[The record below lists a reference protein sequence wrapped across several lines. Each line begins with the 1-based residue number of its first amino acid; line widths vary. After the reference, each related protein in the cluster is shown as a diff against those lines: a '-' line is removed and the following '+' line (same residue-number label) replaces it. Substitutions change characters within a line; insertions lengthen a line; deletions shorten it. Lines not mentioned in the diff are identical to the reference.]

1 MTRRDTTID
10 DGEPAADRDRA
21 RWSLTPRC
29 IVTVRFDGIHIQT
42 PVQAPRVPLGLGE
55 LSLLAAISEQRPAD
69 LRALVREVARDAGVA
84 ADTLAQFGTRLQR
97 SNRLAKGAP
106 YRPVGVPDHPNFALR
121 PHFDLPLDERIALRV
136 PLVVRVNDGRFEV
149 IDHHGQRVAALRPVE
164 VHALGTLVEA
174 STPAGALRSLHALQ
188 PPECRITDE
197 EFGVLLGRLDAAG
210 LLRRHVAEVIDENA
224 SLAEREAFIR
234 QVFDRHA
241 EAQDAM
247 ELERERRTGV
257 KRAKVVPVAFDM
269 GTPAGVGMVV
279 ACAKAHE
286 GGRLQ
291 ERLNFR
297 TDWVWADSRL
307 EGFAA
312 EPALY
317 LFSNYLWSHARCIE
331 VSRQV
336 KERSPASIT
345 IHGGPDTPKYE
356 RDVAAYFDAHPHVDV
371 IVRGEGELSAT
382 EALAALAPVIG
393 SAEPDLSVLAGVRGI
408 SYRAGSEVITNPDR
422 ERVADLDSLPSPFLM
437 GLFDVY
443 AGIPDLFVTIETNR
457 GCPYGCTFCDWG
469 SATASRIRQFS
480 IDRVYAEL
488 EWCADAQA
496 LSVSVADA
504 NFGIF
509 ARDVDISRKVAE
521 LRVTKGYPHGF
532 GTAFA
537 KNTVKHLKEIITIL
551 ADVGILSQG
560 VLSLQSMDTDTL
572 DAIRRSNIK
581 TEKYD
586 ALANEMRRSHLPL
599 MVELMMGLPG
609 MTLESFVNDLQECI
623 DRELPA
629 RINHTTLLINSPM
642 NDPDYLAEHQ
652 IKTTTPIGPGLL
664 PFVTST
670 SSFTRDD
677 WRAMDKLRLSFILFE
692 NYGVLRHV
700 ARFVRQETGIRE
712 IDFYRRL
719 GAEAEAEPHRW
730 PSLFA
735 LVTLGPDM
743 MTAPY
748 SWALVITELRDFV
761 VMELGVAPGSSLE
774 AVLAAQHALLPAH
787 GRRFPL
793 TLDLD
798 HDVAAWNGALMAA
811 KEAGLLQTW
820 PQEIPR
826 LGELGPGKLVIDDPD
841 RIADSS
847 LGLHLESTMIGVNWE
862 YDSALSR
869 ARLVSGELQ
878 QALTDQVIVHR
889 TS

>member
-1 MTRRDTTID
+1 MTRRGAGTERETRTLDP
-10 DGEPAADRDRA
+10 ERA

-29 IVTVRFDGIHIQT
+29 IVTVRVDGIHIQT

-55 LSLLAAISEQRPAD
+55 LTLLAAISERQPAD
-69 LRALVREVARDAGVA
+69 LDALVLEVASQTG
-84 ADTLAQFGTRLQR
+84 ADTDELGRFATRLQR
-97 SNRLAKGAP
+97 SNRLAKGTP
-106 YRPVGVPDHPNFALR
+106 YQPVSVPDHPDFAER
-121 PHFDLPLDERIALRV
+121 PHFDLTNEARFALRV
-136 PLVVRVNDGRFEV
+136 PLVLRINAGRFEAL
-149 IDHHGQRVAALRPVE
+149 DHHGRRIAALRPVE
-164 VHALGTLVEA
+164 VHALGRIVEPR
-174 STPAGALRSLHALQ
+174 TPAEALAAMQTAAPDHLIAADDLA
-188 PPECRITDE
+188 I
-197 EFGVLLGRLDAAG
+197 LLGRLDRAR
-210 LLRRHVAEVIDENA
+210 LLRPHDGDAIDEGT
-224 SLAEREAFIR
+224 SLAERETIIR

-241 EAQDAM
+241 AM
-247 ELERERRTGV
+247 LDTTELERERHTGV
-257 KRAKVVPVAFDM
+257 KRSKVVPVAFDM

-279 ACAKAHE
+279 ACAKAYE
-286 GGRLQ
+286 GGRLE

-297 TDWVWADSRL
+297 TDWVWDDSRL
-307 EGFAA
+307 ASFTA

-356 RDVAAYFDAHPHVDV
+356 RDVEAYFAAHPHVDV

-382 EALAALAPVIG
+382 ETLAALAPIVG
-393 SAEPDLSVLAGVRGI
+393 SADPDLSVLAGVRGI
-408 SYRAGSEVITNPDR
+408 SYRDGSQVITNPDR

-469 SATASRIRQFS
+469 SATASRIRQFDL
-480 IDRVYAEL
+480 DRVFAEL
-488 EWCADAQA
+488 EWCADARA
-496 LSVSVADA
+496 TSVSVADA

-537 KNTVKHLKEIITIL
+537 KNTVKHLKDIITIL

-652 IKTTTPIGPGLL
+652 IKTTTPIGPGNL

-677 WRAMDKLRLSFILFE
+677 WRAMDKLRLSFMLFE

-700 ARFVRQETGIRE
+700 SRFVRQETGVRE
-712 IDFYRRL
+712 IDLYRRL
-719 GAEAEAEPHRW
+719 GAEAEADPNRW

-748 SWALVITELRDFV
+748 SWALVIAELRDFLV
-761 VMELGVAPGSSLE
+761 LEFGVSPGSALE
-774 AVLAAQHALLPAH
+774 SVLAAQHALLPAH
-787 GRRFPL
+787 GRQFPV
-793 TLDLD
+793 TLELD
-798 HDVAAWNGALMAA
+798 HDVAAWNVALVAA

-820 PQEIPR
+820 PGTVPR
-826 LGELGPGKLVIDDPD
+826 LGEFGPGELTIDDPD
-841 RIADSS
+841 HIADSS
-847 LGLHLESTMIGVNWE
+847 LGMHVESTMIGVNWE

-878 QALTDQVIVHR
+878 HALSAQVIVQR
-889 TS
+889 TA